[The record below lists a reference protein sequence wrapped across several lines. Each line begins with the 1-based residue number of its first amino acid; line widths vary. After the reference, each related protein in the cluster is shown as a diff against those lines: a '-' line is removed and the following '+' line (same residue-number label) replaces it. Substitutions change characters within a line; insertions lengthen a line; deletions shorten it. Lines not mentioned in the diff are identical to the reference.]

1 MPQRRKHHRFSQPHT
16 HRPPQR
22 GAMGLLGVLTVLL
35 AFTFAA
41 LAIDTGRL
49 WVARQDMQ
57 HAADMAALAAARHNG
72 CGTNLDE
79 ARERAATSAKQFGV
93 STDQPGVTLT
103 VTRGNLA
110 NAVISGANSQVFIP
124 GAEPS
129 DTTTAARVLLKK
141 TVPKSLLMGGFA
153 GQTIELSAVATAQG
167 EAPKATLS
175 VGTRFGITQKQAD
188 FISKLFGG
196 ILGNSSLNL
205 TPGSLNSLATSVV
218 NLEALRIAAG
228 AASLNELLNRQVTI
242 TELLRWISTAGTN
255 IDAAGQQALQSII
268 SASASSGNLTVRVG
282 DVLNVQVP
290 APAGVA
296 TANINVLDLV
306 TVGLQIANK
315 DALIT
320 LNAGVAGITSV
331 KIKLLGLPKVAVGNK
346 GKSVNGNWCTSAKM
360 AQVDALIGLDI
371 SPPALKI
378 PLLAE
383 VTMIADIALH
393 LRAGGVDAHLIDLMA
408 DSSGGQA
415 KLETLSS
422 LINIDLSN
430 NAGTGP
436 ARVALSIDAVGGLI
450 PIRAGAKV
458 GLKVP
463 AQETQGRVMTLN
475 VPAPVRKNMPQRT
488 DRGTNLGDTLS
499 TALKGSELTLEA
511 EGLASGLLNTVLDWL
526 NPLLKGL
533 IDGLVTPLLTNIVVP
548 LLDLLG
554 FGVNGVSVELT
565 DIVAPQPQLKI

>member
-1 MPQRRKHHRFSQPHT
+1 MPQRRKHHRISQPHT

-35 AFTFAA
+35 AFAFAA

-93 STDQPGVTLT
+93 NTDQPGVTLT

-110 NAVISGANSQVFIP
+110 NALISGANSQVFIP
-124 GAEPS
+124 AAEPS

-167 EAPKATLS
+167 EAPKATFS
-175 VGTRFGITQKQAD
+175 VGTRFGITQSQAD

-196 ILGNSSLNL
+196 ILGGSNLNL

-268 SASASSGNLTVRVG
+268 SASANNGNLAVRVG
-282 DVLNVQVP
+282 DVFNLDVP
-290 APAGVA
+290 APDGVA

-306 TVGLQIANK
+306 TAGLQIGGK
-315 DALIT
+315 DQLIN
-320 LNAGVAGITSV
+320 LNVSVTNVAFV
-331 KIKLLGLPKVAVGNK
+331 RIKLLGLPKIAIGPK
-346 GKSVNGNWCTSAKM
+346 GQHINGSWCTRATM
-360 AQVDALIGLDI
+360 AQMDVMVGIDTQTP
-371 SPPALKI
+371 S
-378 PLLAE
+378 
-383 VTMIADIALH
+383 IAGFQASTDLVLH
-393 LRAGGVDAHLIDLMA
+393 LVVGGADGHLTDLIA
-408 DSSGGQA
+408 DSSGGTASVQ
-415 KLETLSS
+415 TSSS
-422 LINIDLSN
+422 LLSL
-430 NAGTGP
+430 ALKDTPGTGP
-436 ARVALSIDAVGGLI
+436 GYVAVT
-450 PIRAGAKV
+450 
-458 GLKVP
+458 VP
-463 AQETQGRVMTLN
+463 TILLGKKTVKINVLQTFDVVESKGRVMNVN
-475 VPAPVRKNMPQRT
+475 VPAPVRKNLPQRAQ
-488 DRGTNLGDTLS
+488 RGTDLGDAIASAIKNSKLS
-499 TALKGSELTLEA
+499 LSF
-511 EGLASGLLNTVLDWL
+511 
-526 NPLLKGL
+526 
-533 IDGLVTPLLTNIVVP
+533 DGLGILGSVLEPVLKLVTSTVQAVLNALVAPLVADVIAP
-548 LLDLLG
+548 LLDVLG
-554 FGVNGVSVELT
+554 IGGTGVSVELT
-565 DIVAPQPQLKI
+565 DIVAPQPILKI